1 MTTSLDKSRIKVLL
15 LEGIHDRAVE
25 NLARHGYTTV
35 KRHKKALAGD
45 ELAQALSDVHFVG
58 IRSRTRLTADVI
70 ASARK
75 LVSIGA
81 FCIGTN
87 QIDLEAAMMRG
98 IPVFNAPFSNT
109 RSVAELVLAEIILLL
124 RGIPAKNALLHRGVW
139 AKSADDAREVRGKT
153 LGIVGYGNIG
163 TQLSV
168 MAEALGMDVCFHD
181 VVTKLPLGNARPM
194 PTLDALLSAA
204 DVVTLHVPDTPVTQG
219 MIGRAQ
225 FERMKPGAS
234 FINASR
240 GTVVDLEAA
249 AAALESRRLAGAA
262 FDVFPE
268 EPEGNDQEFVSPL
281 RRFESVILT
290 PHIAGSTLEAQ
301 ANIGTEVSEKLVR
314 YSDNGSTLSAV
325 NFPEVSLPEHP
336 GSHRLLHIHHNVPGV
351 LSRINSVFSRSRI
364 NISGEYLMTN
374 AKIGYVVID
383 VEANERSSRAA
394 LKSLH
399 EVEDTIRAR
408 ALFRASRRLGARRPR
423 SALGARPG
431 SPRRPPS
438 LPRGLVFTRPP

>member
-1 MTTSLDKSRIKVLL
+1 VRTSLDKSRIKVVL
-15 LEGIHDRAVE
+15 LEGVHDRAVE
-25 NLARHGYTTV
+25 NFARHGYKTV
-35 KRHKKALAGD
+35 KRYKKALAGD
-45 ELAQALSDVHFVG
+45 ELKDAIGDAHFVG
-58 IRSRTRLTADVI
+58 IRSRTRLTREAI
-70 ASARK
+70 ASAPK
-75 LVSIGA
+75 LMTIGA

-87 QIDLEAAMMRG
+87 QIDLDAAMMRG

-109 RSVAELVLAEIILLL
+109 RSVAELVLAEITFLL

-168 MAEALGMDVCFHD
+168 MAEALGMDVCFYD
-181 VVTKLPLGNARPM
+181 IVTKLPLGNARMM
-194 PTLDALLSAA
+194 PTLDEVLAAA
-204 DVVTLHVPDTPVTQG
+204 DVVTFHVPETPLTQG
-219 MIGRAQ
+219 MMGRAQ
-225 FERMKPGAS
+225 FARMKPGAML
-234 FINASR
+234 INASR
-240 GTVVDLEAA
+240 GTVVDIDAA
-249 AAALESRRLAGAA
+249 ADALERRHLGGAA
-262 FDVFPE
+262 FDVFPA
-268 EPEGNDQEFVSPL
+268 EPEGNDQEFLSPL

-290 PHIAGSTLEAQ
+290 PHIAGSTIEAQ

-351 LSRINSVFSRSRI
+351 LSRINSVFSKNKI

-383 VEANERSSRAA
+383 VEAESSRFA
-394 LKSLH
+394 LKALNAI
-399 EVEDTIRAR
+399 EATIRTR
-408 ALFRASRRLGARRPR
+408 VLF
-423 SALGARPG
+423 
-431 SPRRPPS
+431 
-438 LPRGLVFTRPP
+438 